1 MMFSVVWFGLSVIT
15 CCSLAGPIGR
25 VLGVIDYPD
34 GGRHS
39 HARPTPLVGGIAL
52 MVPLLIVALAEA
64 VWYGPAGSIFLVL
77 AIGAF
82 GFLLLGWYDDRDHVP
97 PAVRLLISASLC
109 GALALLQ
116 PDLILTEIDLAPE
129 HAVRLGV
136 IAVPFTIICLVGL
149 QNSINMADG
158 MNGLVIG
165 LAAFWT
171 GCLMFY
177 APDQLQLYLR
187 FMLLGLLI
195 LLPFNL
201 RDSLFLGD
209 AGSYSIGATV
219 GLLMI
224 YCFNVADGRLPMLT
238 VVLWLFVPVAD
249 TLRVMVTRLKNDRSP
264 MRGDKNHL
272 HHRLK
277 RRWDGAQSLVIY
289 LGLAGIPSLVAAV
302 WPTTTEL
309 MLTLVVAGYGGILWL
324 TRNDVVATRTRSNPG
339 LV

>member
-1 MMFSVVWFGLSVIT
+1 MMFSVVWFGLSVVT

-25 VLGVIDYPD
+25 ILGVIDYPD
-34 GGRHS
+34 GGRHG

-52 MVPLLIVALAEA
+52 MVPLVLVALAEA
-64 VWYGPAGSIFLVL
+64 VWYGPGGGIFLIL
-77 AIGAF
+77 AAASF

-97 PAVRLLISASLC
+97 PGVRLLISVSLC
-109 GALALLQ
+109 GALVLLR
-116 PDLILTEIDLAPE
+116 PDLILTEIHLSPE
-129 HAVRLGV
+129 HVVRLGA

-149 QNSINMADG
+149 QNAINMADG

-165 LAAFWT
+165 LAAFWA
-171 GCLMFY
+171 GCLMLY
-177 APDQLQLYLR
+177 APDPLLPYLR

-209 AGSYSIGATV
+209 AGSYSIGATI

-224 YCFNVADGRLPMLT
+224 YCFNSADSQLPMLT
-238 VVLWLFVPVAD
+238 VVVWLFVPVAD
-249 TLRVMVTRLKNDRSP
+249 CLRVMAARLLSERSP
-264 MRGDKNHL
+264 MVGDKNHL

-277 RRWDGAQSLVIY
+277 RRWDASQSLVIY

-302 WPTTTEL
+302 WPMTTEL
-309 MLTLVVAGYGGILWL
+309 MLTLVVAGYGGVLWL
-324 TRNDVVATRTRSNPG
+324 TRRTVASTRSSPG

>member
-1 MMFSVVWFGLSVIT
+1 MMYSVVWFGLSVIT
-15 CCSLAGPIGR
+15 CCSLAGPLGR
-25 VLGVIDYPD
+25 ILGVIDYPD
-34 GGRHS
+34 GGRHG

-52 MVPLLIVALAEA
+52 MVPLVLVALAEA
-64 VWYGPAGSIFLVL
+64 VWYGPSGTIFLILAAAGS
-77 AIGAF
+77 

-97 PAVRLLISASLC
+97 PGVRLVISASLC
-109 GALALLQ
+109 GALVLLQ
-116 PDLILTEIDLAPE
+116 PDLILTEIHLAPDQV
-129 HAVRLGV
+129 VRLGM

-149 QNSINMADG
+149 QNAINMADG

-165 LAAFWT
+165 LAALWT

-209 AGSYSIGATV
+209 AGSYSIGATI

-224 YCFNVADGRLPMLT
+224 YCSKATGSQLPMLT

-249 TLRVMVTRLKNDRSP
+249 CLRVMVTRLLSDRSP
-264 MRGDKNHL
+264 MIGDKNHL

-277 RRWDGAQSLVIY
+277 RRWDASHALVIY
-289 LGLAGIPSLVAAV
+289 LGLVGIPSLVAAI
-302 WPTTTEL
+302 WPVATEP
-309 MLTLVVAGYGGILWL
+309 MLTLVVAGYGGVLWL
-324 TRNDVVATRTRSNPG
+324 TRRNVVAARSSPG

>member
-1 MMFSVVWFGLSVIT
+1 
-15 CCSLAGPIGR
+15 
-25 VLGVIDYPD
+25 
-34 GGRHS
+34 
-39 HARPTPLVGGIAL
+39 VGGIAL
-52 MVPLLIVALAEA
+52 MVPLVLVALAESL
-64 VWYGPAGSIFLVL
+64 WYGSSGSVFLIL
-77 AIGAF
+77 AIGGL

-97 PAVRLLISASLC
+97 PLVRLLVSASLC
-109 GALALLQ
+109 GALVLLQ
-116 PDLILTEIDLAPE
+116 PDLVLAEIELSPDHVVA
-129 HAVRLGV
+129 LGI
-136 IAVPFTIICLVGL
+136 IAVPFTIVCLVGL

-187 FMLLGLLI
+187 FMLLGLLL
-195 LLPFNL
+195 LLPFNM

-209 AGSYSIGATV
+209 AGSYSIGATI

-224 YCFNVADGRLPMLT
+224 YCFNVPGSQLPMLT

-249 TLRVMVTRLKNDRSP
+249 TLRVMITRVMNDRSP
-264 MRGDKNHL
+264 MLGDKNHL

-277 RRWDGAQSLVIY
+277 RRWDATQSLVIY
-289 LGLAGIPSLVAAV
+289 LGLAGVPSLVAAI
-302 WPTTTEL
+302 WPVTTEL
-309 MLTLVVAGYGGILWL
+309 MLTLVVAGYGGVLWL
-324 TRNDVVATRTRSNPG
+324 TRRNVVEARSSPG

>member
-1 MMFSVVWFGLSVIT
+1 MMFSTLWFGLSVIT

-25 VLGVIDYPD
+25 ILGVIDYPD
-34 GGRHS
+34 HGRHT

-52 MVPLLIVALAEA
+52 MVPLVLVALAKA
-64 VWYGPAGSIFLVL
+64 VEYGPSGSIFLIL
-77 AIGAF
+77 AVAGL

-97 PAVRLLISASLC
+97 PGVRLLISASLC
-109 GALALLQ
+109 GALVLLQ
-116 PDLILTEIDLAPE
+116 PDLILTEIHLAPD
-129 HAVRLGV
+129 HVVRLGM

-149 QNSINMADG
+149 QNAINMADG

-177 APDQLQLYLR
+177 APAELQLYLC

-195 LLPFNL
+195 LLPFNM
-201 RDSLFLGD
+201 RDILFLGD
-209 AGSYSIGATV
+209 AGSYSIGATI

-224 YCFNVADGRLPMLT
+224 YCFNVENSQLPMLT

-249 TLRVMVTRLKNDRSP
+249 CLRVMVTRVLRDRSP
-264 MRGDKNHL
+264 MTGDKNHL

-277 RRWDGAQSLVIY
+277 RRWDATQSLVIY
-289 LGLAGIPSLVAAV
+289 LGLAGVPSLVAAI
-302 WPTTTEL
+302 WPVTTEL
-309 MLTLVVAGYGGILWL
+309 LLTLVMAAYGGVLWL
-324 TRNDVVATRTRSNPG
+324 TRRNVAATRSSPG

>member
-1 MMFSVVWFGLSVIT
+1 MMFSVVWFGLSVVT
-15 CCSLAGPIGR
+15 CCSLAGPLGR
-25 VLGVIDYPD
+25 ILGVIDYPD
-34 GGRHS
+34 GGRHG

-52 MVPLLIVALAEA
+52 MVPLVLVALAES
-64 VWYGPAGSIFLVL
+64 VWYGPSGSIFLIL
-77 AIGAF
+77 AIGGL

-97 PAVRLLISASLC
+97 PLVRLLISASLC
-109 GALALLQ
+109 GALVLLQ
-116 PDLILTEIDLAPE
+116 PDLILAQIDLAPDQ
-129 HAVRLGV
+129 VFRLGL
-136 IAVPFTIICLVGL
+136 IAVPITIVCLVGL
-149 QNSINMADG
+149 QNAINMADG

-165 LAAFWT
+165 LAAVWT

-195 LLPFNL
+195 LLPFNM

-209 AGSYSIGATV
+209 AGSYSIGATI

-249 TLRVMVTRLKNDRSP
+249 CLRVMVTRLMSDRSP
-264 MRGDKNHL
+264 MVGDKNHL

-277 RRWDGAQSLVIY
+277 RRWDATHSLVIY
-289 LGLAGIPSLVAAV
+289 LGLAGVPSIVAAV
-302 WPTTTEL
+302 WPMTTEA
-309 MLTLVVAGYGGILWL
+309 MLTLVVTVYLGILWL
-324 TRNDVVATRTRSNPG
+324 TRRHVATARSNPG

>member
-1 MMFSVVWFGLSVIT
+1 MMFSVVWFGLSVVT
-15 CCSLAGPIGR
+15 CCSLAGPLGR
-25 VLGVIDYPD
+25 ALGVIDYPD

-52 MVPLLIVALAEA
+52 MVPLFVVALAEA
-64 VWYGPAGSIFLVL
+64 VWYGPSGGIFLIL
-77 AIGAF
+77 AVAGF

-97 PAVRLLISASLC
+97 PGVRLLISASLC
-109 GALALLQ
+109 GALVLLQ
-116 PDLILTEIDLAPE
+116 PNLILTEVHLAPDYL
-129 HAVRLGV
+129 VRLGI

-149 QNSINMADG
+149 QNAINMADG

-165 LAAFWT
+165 MAAIWT

-201 RDSLFLGD
+201 RGSLFLGD
-209 AGSYSIGATV
+209 AGSYSIGATI

-224 YCFNVADGRLPMLT
+224 YCFNVAGGRLPMLT

-249 TLRVMVTRLKNDRSP
+249 TFRLVFTRLANDRSP
-264 MRGDKNHL
+264 MTGDRNHL

-277 RRWDGAQSLVIY
+277 RRWDATQSLTIY
-289 LGLAGIPSLVAAV
+289 LGIAGVPGLAAAV
-302 WPTTTEL
+302 WPMTTEF
-309 MLTLVVAGYGGILWL
+309 MLTLAVAGYAGILWL
-324 TRNDVVATRTRSNPG
+324 TRRDVVAARSSPG

>member
-1 MMFSVVWFGLSVIT
+1 V
-15 CCSLAGPIGR
+15 
-25 VLGVIDYPD
+25 
-34 GGRHS
+34 
-39 HARPTPLVGGIAL
+39 
-52 MVPLLIVALAEA
+52 
-64 VWYGPAGSIFLVL
+64 
-77 AIGAF
+77 
-82 GFLLLGWYDDRDHVP
+82 
-97 PAVRLLISASLC
+97 
-109 GALALLQ
+109 LLQ
-116 PDLILTEIDLAPE
+116 PDLILTEIHLAPDQV
-129 HAVRLGV
+129 VRLGM

-149 QNSINMADG
+149 QNAINMADG

-165 LAAFWT
+165 LAAIWT

-209 AGSYSIGATV
+209 AGSYSIGATI

-224 YCFNVADGRLPMLT
+224 YCSKATGSQLPMLT

-249 TLRVMVTRLKNDRSP
+249 CLRVMITRLLSERSP
-264 MRGDKNHL
+264 MIGDKNHL

-277 RRWDGAQSLVIY
+277 RRWDASQALVIY
-289 LGLAGIPSLVAAV
+289 LGLVGIPSLVAAK
-302 WPTTTEL
+302 WPVATEP
-309 MLTLVVAGYGGILWL
+309 MLTLVAAGYGGALWL
-324 TRNDVVATRTRSNPG
+324 TRRNVVAARSSPG

>member
-1 MMFSVVWFGLSVIT
+1 MMFSVVWFGLSVVT
-15 CCSLAGPIGR
+15 CCSLARPIGQ

-34 GGRHS
+34 GGRHG

-52 MVPLLIVALAEA
+52 MVPLVLVALAESL
-64 VWYGPAGSIFLVL
+64 WYRPSGSIFLIL
-77 AIGAF
+77 AIGGL

-97 PAVRLLISASLC
+97 PSVRLLISASLC
-109 GALALLQ
+109 GALVLLQ
-116 PDLILTEIDLAPE
+116 PDLVLAEIELSPD
-129 HAVRLGV
+129 HVVGLGI
-136 IAVPFTIICLVGL
+136 IAVPFTIVCLVGL

-187 FMLLGLLI
+187 FMLLGLLL
-195 LLPFNL
+195 LLPFNM

-209 AGSYSIGATV
+209 AGSYSIGATI

-224 YCFNVADGRLPMLT
+224 YCFNVPGSQLPMLT

-249 TLRVMVTRLKNDRSP
+249 TLRVMATRVMNDRSP
-264 MRGDKNHL
+264 MLGDKNHL

-277 RRWDGAQSLVIY
+277 RRWDATQSLVIY
-289 LGLAGIPSLVAAV
+289 LGLAGVPSLVAAI
-302 WPTTTEL
+302 WPLTTEL
-309 MLTLVVAGYGGILWL
+309 MLTLVVAGYGGVLWL
-324 TRNDVVATRTRSNPG
+324 TRRNVAATRSSPG

>member
-1 MMFSVVWFGLSVIT
+1 M
-15 CCSLAGPIGR
+15 
-25 VLGVIDYPD
+25 
-34 GGRHS
+34 
-39 HARPTPLVGGIAL
+39 PLVGGIAL
-52 MVPLLIVALAEA
+52 MVPLVLVALAEA
-64 VWYGPAGSIFLVL
+64 LWYGPSGTIFLILAAAGS
-77 AIGAF
+77 

-97 PAVRLLISASLC
+97 PGVRLVISASLC
-109 GALALLQ
+109 GALVLLQ
-116 PDLILTEIDLAPE
+116 PDLILTEIHPGPE
-129 HAVRLGV
+129 QVVWLGM

-149 QNSINMADG
+149 QNAINMADG

-195 LLPFNL
+195 LLPFNM

-209 AGSYSIGATV
+209 AGSYSIGATI
-219 GLLMI
+219 GILMI
-224 YCFNVADGRLPMLT
+224 HCSNAPGSQLPMLT

-249 TLRVMVTRLKNDRSP
+249 CLRVMIMRLLSERSP
-264 MRGDKNHL
+264 MIGDKNHL

-277 RRWDGAQSLVIY
+277 RRWDASQALVIY
-289 LGLAGIPSLVAAV
+289 LGLVGIPSLVAAK
-302 WPTTTEL
+302 WPVATEP
-309 MLTLVVAGYGGILWL
+309 MLTLVAAGYGGALWL
-324 TRNDVVATRTRSNPG
+324 TRRNVVAARSSPG